1 METVE
6 VRKSKRKFPIKHH
19 GASNWSTGCW
29 CDLSTILL
37 GDVRA
42 STGPEPNPATPK
54 STESQ
59 AIIPKYAVKHPGD
72 MGVRRHIPLRTFVN
86 LINSLSSDGYV
97 VAQGNVY
104 LFSNSD
110 CPLFVSIFNSCF
122 GNNPAAPYIIPQ
134 PPIEQSYVD
143 PYYATQLTTPGPN
156 GSQTNI
162 DYRLSDQDALVTLVS
177 YPPKGAY
184 FGYQSYVFTSE
195 TSNYTSSYP
204 LQVLSPD
211 PSRYEIFGSI
221 GNDVND
227 IIVQEQYGEPW
238 GGQVVMYLTTSNR
251 DIADDLISKA
261 KAWGI
266 NPKSI
271 FVEPLGP
278 NVKTGNGSLA
288 DDLITLVRY
297 AIPQQSSAGSD
308 WLANVSSNVLVYKLS
323 NPSTGITPFAP
334 NQYTSRT
341 GNSELQLRP
350 QLNELA
356 GLLQTWLAARTPAPE
371 VVATEGMNKTT
382 VDIGGIPH
390 GLVGADCIAKGTICA
405 GDNQDTSTYAFSPKI
420 TLSETDTLFIV
431 GVNHNLLGNS
441 SYISLDIYNATD
453 AAGVASSSQ
462 TNPGAVGFNS
472 GVLTGSAK
480 AVLLRLGIYGSAS
493 RALKMT
499 LPNLYVALVSKNCS
513 VATAYCVNLDGN
525 TLIPANAPINIYE
538 RSYINP
544 GTTTGAD
551 TNVMVYPN
559 VVSAGFE

>member
-1 METVE
+1 MTRRIEALAVGAALLFFSLAMSARAQDSSPTPPPA
-6 VRKSKRKFPIKHH
+6 KSGEGR
-19 GASNWSTGCW
+19 
-29 CDLSTILL
+29 
-37 GDVRA
+37 V
-42 STGPEPNPATPK
+42 
-54 STESQ
+54 
-59 AIIPKYAVKHPGD
+59 IIPESAVEHPGD
-72 MGVRRHIPLRTFVN
+72 IGVRTHTRLRRFVN
-86 LINSLSSDGYV
+86 FIGSLSSDGYV

-156 GSQTNI
+156 GSETNI
-162 DYRLSDQDALVTLVS
+162 VYRLGDEDALVTLVS

-184 FGYQSYVFTSE
+184 FGYQSYVFTSY

-211 PSRYEIFGSI
+211 PSRYEIFGSV

-227 IIVQEQYGEPW
+227 IIVQDQYGVPW
-238 GGQVVMYLTTSNR
+238 RGRVVMYLTTSNQE
-251 DIADDLISKA
+251 IANDLICKA
-261 KAWGI
+261 NARGI
-266 NPKSI
+266 NPDSI

-288 DDLITLVRY
+288 DDLVTLIRY
-297 AIPQQSSAGSD
+297 AIPKHASAGSE
-308 WLANVSSNVLVYKLS
+308 WLANVSSNVLVYKIS
-323 NPSTGITPFAP
+323 KPSTAITAFAP

-341 GNSELQLRP
+341 GNTEIQFHP

-356 GLLQTWLAARTPAPE
+356 GLLQTWLTAQTPAPE
-371 VVATEGMNKTT
+371 VVATKGMNKTT
-382 VDIGGIPH
+382 EDSPSGIPH
-390 GLVGADCIAKGTICA
+390 GLVGADCIMKGTICA

-420 TLSETDTLFIV
+420 TLSETDTLFIT

-462 TNPGAVGFNS
+462 TNARAVGFNH
-472 GVLTGSAK
+472 GVLTGSAA
-480 AVLLRLGIYGSAS
+480 AVLRELGLYGSAS
-493 RALKMT
+493 HALKVA
-499 LPNLYVALVSKNCS
+499 LPDLYIALVSKNCS
-513 VATAYCVNLDGN
+513 VATTYCVSLNGD

-544 GTTTGAD
+544 GKTTGAD

-559 VVSAGFE
+559 VVSTGFE